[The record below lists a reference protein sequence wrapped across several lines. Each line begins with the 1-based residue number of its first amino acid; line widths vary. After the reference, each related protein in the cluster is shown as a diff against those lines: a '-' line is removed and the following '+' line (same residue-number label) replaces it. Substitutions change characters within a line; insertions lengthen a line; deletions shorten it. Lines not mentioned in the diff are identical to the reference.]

1 MKKLIVIILIL
12 LVIFI
17 GMYVNRKI
25 EIDNKIVSVAE
36 VEDIETYMQKIY
48 MWREITEEALPIFDN
63 INNANDIW
71 IWEVVKKNLEEYELT
86 YEKIQE
92 KAKEIFG
99 ENFTKIFPK
108 EGTEYLVYDEQK
120 NVYNAI
126 GMGLDQED
134 DCFLLN
140 RIEKNKEQ
148 YNVEIIE
155 YLVDYSEFGIET
167 ENTEEKN
174 IKIKNLKEE
183 TIATIKSTEDESRI
197 IDLVKENADKFTKK
211 EIVLNKNNEN
221 KIYISSVIKNI

>member
-25 EIDNKIVSVAE
+25 EIDNNTVSVSE
-36 VEDIETYMQKIY
+36 VEEIETYMQKIY

-99 ENFTKIFPK
+99 ENFTKSFPK

-134 DCFLLN
+134 DSFLLN
-140 RIEKNKEQ
+140 RIEKDKEQ

-155 YLVDYSEFGIET
+155 YLVDYSEFGTKT

-174 IKIKNLKEE
+174 IKIRNLKEE
-183 TIATIKSTEDESRI
+183 TIATIKSTEDESKI
-197 IDLVKENADKFTKK
+197 IDLVKENADEFTKK
-211 EIVLNKNNEN
+211 EIVLNKSNEN
-221 KIYISSVIKNI
+221 KIYISSVSENK

>member
-25 EIDNKIVSVAE
+25 EIDNKTVSVAE
-36 VEDIETYMQKIY
+36 VEEIETYMQKIY
-48 MWREITEEALPIFDN
+48 MWREITEDALPVFDN

-71 IWEVVKKNLEEYELT
+71 IWEVVKKNLEEYELS

-99 ENFTKIFPK
+99 ENFTKTFPK
-108 EGTEYLVYDEQK
+108 EGTEYLIYDEQK

-126 GMGLDQED
+126 GMVLDQED
-134 DCFLLN
+134 DSFLLN
-140 RIEKNKEQ
+140 KIEKDKEQ
-148 YNVEIIE
+148 YKVEIIE

-167 ENTEEKN
+167 ENTEEKD
-174 IKIKNLKEE
+174 IKIKNLREE
-183 TIATIKSTEDESRI
+183 TIATIKSTEDESKI

-211 EIVLNKNNEN
+211 EIILNKNNEN
-221 KIYISSVIKNI
+221 KIYISSVRENK

>member
-25 EIDNKIVSVAE
+25 EIDNKTVSVSE
-36 VEDIETYMQKIY
+36 VEEIETYMQKIY

-86 YEKIQE
+86 YEMIQE

-99 ENFTKIFPK
+99 ENFTKTFPK

-134 DCFLLN
+134 DCFLLSK
-140 RIEKNKEQ
+140 IEKNKGQ

-155 YLVDYSEFGIET
+155 YLVDYSEFGIDM

-174 IKIKNLKEE
+174 IKIKNLKDE
-183 TIATIKSTEDESRI
+183 TIATIKSTEDEAKI
-197 IDLVKENADKFTKK
+197 IDLVKENTDKFTKK

-221 KIYISSVIKNI
+221 KIYISSVTKNI

>member
-12 LVIFI
+12 LIIFI

-25 EIDNKIVSVAE
+25 EIDNKTVSVAE
-36 VEDIETYMQKIY
+36 VEEIETYMQKIY
-48 MWREITEEALPIFDN
+48 MWREITKDALPVFDN
-63 INNANDIW
+63 INNANDVW
-71 IWEVVKKNLEEYELT
+71 IWEVVKKNLEEYELS

-92 KAKEIFG
+92 KAKEIFV
-99 ENFTKIFPK
+99 ENFTKAFPK
-108 EGTEYLVYDEQK
+108 EGTEYLVYDEPK

-155 YLVDYSEFGIET
+155 YLVDYSEFGIEM
-167 ENTEEKN
+167 ESTEEKD
-174 IKIKNLKEE
+174 IKIKNLREE
-183 TIATIKSTEDESRI
+183 TIATIKSTEDENKI

-211 EIVLNKNNEN
+211 EIVLNKNSEN
-221 KIYISSVIKNI
+221 KIYISSVSENT

>member
-25 EIDNKIVSVAE
+25 EIDNKTVSVAE
-36 VEDIETYMQKIY
+36 VEEIETYMQKIY
-48 MWREITEEALPIFDN
+48 MWREITEQALPTFDN

-99 ENFTKIFPK
+99 ENFTKAFPK

-140 RIEKNKEQ
+140 KIEKDKEQ
-148 YNVEIIE
+148 YKVEIIE

-183 TIATIKSTEDESRI
+183 TIATIKSTEDEGKI

>member
-25 EIDNKIVSVAE
+25 EIDNKTVSVSE
-36 VEDIETYMQKIY
+36 VEEIETYMQKIY

-86 YEKIQE
+86 YEMIQE

-99 ENFTKIFPK
+99 ENFTKTFPK

-134 DCFLLN
+134 DCFLLSK
-140 RIEKNKEQ
+140 IEKNKGQ

-155 YLVDYSEFGIET
+155 YLVDYSEFGIDM

-174 IKIKNLKEE
+174 IKIKNLKDE
-183 TIATIKSTEDESRI
+183 TIATIKSTEDEAKI
-197 IDLVKENADKFTKK
+197 IDLVKENTDKFTKK

-221 KIYISSVIKNI
+221 KIYKSG

>member
-1 MKKLIVIILIL
+1 MLLIL

-25 EIDNKIVSVAE
+25 EIDNKTVSVSE
-36 VEDIETYMQKIY
+36 VEEIETYMQKIY

-86 YEKIQE
+86 YEMIQE

-99 ENFTKIFPK
+99 ENFTKTFPK

-134 DCFLLN
+134 DCFLLSK
-140 RIEKNKEQ
+140 IEKNKGQ

-155 YLVDYSEFGIET
+155 YLVDYSEFGIDM

-174 IKIKNLKEE
+174 IKIKNLKDE
-183 TIATIKSTEDESRI
+183 TIATIKSTEDEAKI
-197 IDLVKENADKFTKK
+197 IDLVKENTDKFTKK

-221 KIYISSVIKNI
+221 KIYISSVTKNI

>member
-25 EIDNKIVSVAE
+25 EIDNKTVSVAE
-36 VEDIETYMQKIY
+36 VEEIETYMQKIY
-48 MWREITEEALPIFDN
+48 MWREITEQALPTFDN

-92 KAKEIFG
+92 KAKDIFG
-99 ENFTKIFPK
+99 ENFTKAFPK

-140 RIEKNKEQ
+140 KIEKDKEQ
-148 YNVEIIE
+148 YKVEIIE

-183 TIATIKSTEDESRI
+183 TIATIKSTEDESKI

>member
-1 MKKLIVIILIL
+1 MKKLIGIILIL
-12 LVIFI
+12 LIIFI

-25 EIDNKIVSVAE
+25 EIDNNTVTVAE
-36 VEDIETYMQKIY
+36 VEEIETYMQKIY
-48 MWREITEEALPIFDN
+48 MWREITKDALPVFDN

-71 IWEVVKKNLEEYELT
+71 IWEVVKKNLEEYELS

-99 ENFTKIFPK
+99 ENFTKAFPK

-134 DCFLLN
+134 DSFLLN
-140 RIEKNKEQ
+140 KIEKDKEQ
-148 YNVEIIE
+148 YKVEIIE

-167 ENTEEKN
+167 ENTEEKD
-174 IKIKNLKEE
+174 IKIKNLREE
-183 TIATIKSTEDESRI
+183 TIATIKSTEDENKI

-211 EIVLNKNNEN
+211 EIVLNKNSEN
-221 KIYISSVIKNI
+221 KIYISSVSENT

>member
-1 MKKLIVIILIL
+1 MKKLIGIILIL
-12 LVIFI
+12 LIIFI

-25 EIDNKIVSVAE
+25 EIDNNTVTVAE
-36 VEDIETYMQKIY
+36 VEEIETYMQKIY
-48 MWREITEEALPIFDN
+48 MWREITKDALPVFDN
-63 INNANDIW
+63 INNANDVW
-71 IWEVVKKNLEEYELT
+71 IWEVVKKNLEEYELS

-99 ENFTKIFPK
+99 ENFTKAFPK

-134 DCFLLN
+134 DSFLLN
-140 RIEKNKEQ
+140 KIEKDKEQ
-148 YNVEIIE
+148 YKVEIIE

-167 ENTEEKN
+167 ENTEEKD
-174 IKIKNLKEE
+174 IKIKNLREE
-183 TIATIKSTEDESRI
+183 TIATIKSTEDENKI

-211 EIVLNKNNEN
+211 EIVLNKNSEN
-221 KIYISSVIKNI
+221 KIYISSVSENT

>member
-12 LVIFI
+12 LIIFI

-25 EIDNKIVSVAE
+25 EIDNNTVSVAE
-36 VEDIETYMQKIY
+36 VEEIETYMQKIY
-48 MWREITEEALPIFDN
+48 MWREITEDALPVFDN
-63 INNANDIW
+63 INNANDVW
-71 IWEVVKKNLEEYELT
+71 IWEVVKKNLEEYELS

-99 ENFTKIFPK
+99 ENFTKAFPK

-134 DCFLLN
+134 DCFFLN

-155 YLVDYSEFGIET
+155 YLVDYSEFGIEI
-167 ENTEEKN
+167 ESTEEKD
-174 IKIKNLKEE
+174 IKIKNLREE
-183 TIATIKSTEDESRI
+183 TIATIKSTEDENKI

-211 EIVLNKNNEN
+211 EIVLNKNSEN
-221 KIYISSVIKNI
+221 KIYISSVSENT

>member
-25 EIDNKIVSVAE
+25 EIDNKTVSVSE
-36 VEDIETYMQKIY
+36 VEEIETYMQKIY
-48 MWREITEEALPIFDN
+48 MWREITEEALPMFDN

-86 YEKIQE
+86 YEMIQE

-99 ENFTKIFPK
+99 ENFTKTFPK

-134 DCFLLN
+134 DCFLLSK
-140 RIEKNKEQ
+140 IEKNKGQ

-155 YLVDYSEFGIET
+155 YLVDYSEFGIDM

-174 IKIKNLKEE
+174 IKIKNLKDE
-183 TIATIKSTEDESRI
+183 TIATIKSTEDEAKI
-197 IDLVKENADKFTKK
+197 IDLVKENTDKFTKK

-221 KIYISSVIKNI
+221 KIYISSVTKNI

>member
-25 EIDNKIVSVAE
+25 EINNKTVSVAE
-36 VEDIETYMQKIY
+36 VEEIETYMQKIY
-48 MWREITEEALPIFDN
+48 MWREITEQALPIFDN

-99 ENFTKIFPK
+99 ENFTKTFPK

-140 RIEKNKEQ
+140 KIEKDKEQ
-148 YNVEIIE
+148 YKVEIIE

-183 TIATIKSTEDESRI
+183 TIATIKSTEDESKI

>member
-25 EIDNKIVSVAE
+25 EIDNNTVSVSE
-36 VEDIETYMQKIY
+36 VEEIETYMQKIY

-99 ENFTKIFPK
+99 ENFTKTFPK

-134 DCFLLN
+134 DSFLLN
-140 RIEKNKEQ
+140 RKEQ

-155 YLVDYSEFGIET
+155 YLVDYSEFGTET

-183 TIATIKSTEDESRI
+183 TIATIKSTEDESKI

-211 EIVLNKNNEN
+211 EIVLNKSNEN
-221 KIYISSVIKNI
+221 KIYISSVSENK

>member
-25 EIDNKIVSVAE
+25 EIDNKTVSVAE
-36 VEDIETYMQKIY
+36 VEEIETYMQKIY
-48 MWREITEEALPIFDN
+48 MWREITEQALPTFDN

-99 ENFTKIFPK
+99 ENFIKTFPK

-140 RIEKNKEQ
+140 KIEKDKEQ
-148 YNVEIIE
+148 YKVEIIE

-183 TIATIKSTEDESRI
+183 TIATIKSTEDESKI

-211 EIVLNKNNEN
+211 EIALNKNNEN

>member
-25 EIDNKIVSVAE
+25 EIDNKTVSVAE
-36 VEDIETYMQKIY
+36 VEEIETYMQKIY
-48 MWREITEEALPIFDN
+48 MWREITEQALPIFDN
-63 INNANDIW
+63 VNNANDIW

-99 ENFTKIFPK
+99 ENFIKTFPK

-140 RIEKNKEQ
+140 KIEKDKEQ
-148 YNVEIIE
+148 YKVEIIE

-183 TIATIKSTEDESRI
+183 TIATIKSTEDESKI

-211 EIVLNKNNEN
+211 EIALNKNNEN